1 MHFNPSTIRH
11 TVLQRLFTANLLRGI
26 AVLAIGLWLSAC
38 DRSDDEFT
46 PPAQTPGEAKLAQ
59 KIDSLLMASMQK
71 GTAPGMAAVVIKGG
85 KVIFQ
90 KNYGY
95 ADVAAKIL
103 VTNNTRFAIGSTTKA
118 MTAYGVLRLVD
129 QGLVK
134 LDEQVTT
141 YLPDFVMNDAR
152 YKEITVAQLLSHSSG
167 LKSWTE
173 LTPPSNA
180 PGAIENIIKTL
191 TSEDLAFAPGQGFY
205 YSNYGTT
212 LAGLIIQRVAK
223 IPYEAYIQQN
233 LFTKIGMPS
242 STMEYWRPNAL
253 EGTKGYVLDTVQQRL
268 IEMAPYFDR
277 SYNPAGSGT
286 ISTSNDVA
294 RYLTTVA
301 NNYATP
307 SGEKLLSD
315 AMVARMFT
323 GSINRDQD
331 EYVQFLGA
339 TGGSHAFGW
348 YNINRNGYVTIE
360 HGGNIRSMLSAF
372 LVDPKTKSAVGILV
386 NQEDFAKFTLPGE
399 IARLVFAEQ

>member
-1 MHFNPSTIRH
+1 MKK
-11 TVLQRLFTANLLRGI
+11 VLIISNLLRGI

-38 DRSDDEFT
+38 DRFEDEST
-46 PPAQTPGEAKLAQ
+46 PPAQTPQEEKLTQ
-59 KIDSLLMASMQK
+59 KIDSLLTASMQK
-71 GTAPGMAAVVIKGG
+71 GTAPGMNAVVIKGG

-95 ADVAAKIL
+95 ADITAKIP
-103 VTNNTRFAIGSTTKA
+103 VTNHTRFAIGSTTKA

-167 LKSWTE
+167 IKSWTE

-223 IPYEAYIQQN
+223 IPYEAYMQQN
-233 LFTKIGMPS
+233 LFNKIGMPS
-242 STMEYWRPNAL
+242 STMDYWRPNAL

-286 ISTSNDVA
+286 IATSNDVA

-301 NNYATP
+301 NNYTTP
-307 SGEKLLSD
+307 LGEKLLSD

-372 LVDPKTKSAVGILV
+372 LVDPKTKLAVGILV

-399 IARLVFAEQ
+399 IARLVSAEQ